1 MSSLPQMPAAM
12 PALTPALPDEPPG
25 RAIDD
30 PALVRRAIFDKALTT
45 VQELPPVVSS
55 THTLRLR
62 NAGYEGPDNV
72 GMREYKRALLSGDT
86 LARRLRADVDLVDN
100 ATGSVLDT
108 RRTTLAAIPYYTD
121 AGVFIN
127 KGTKYAMA
135 NQQRLR
141 AGAYTRTR
149 DNGEVETHI
158 NVPPGQG
165 APFRVF
171 LDPATGVFKARVGQ
185 AQIPLVPM
193 LQSLGVT
200 EQDMRNAWGAKLTTA
215 NIAKVRG
222 GDLQKLYT
230 RLVRTGKSQT
240 EPEQMAEIRQLLENT
255 RLDPDV
261 MRHTLKKP
269 IERVDADTL
278 LTTTRKLLA
287 IHNRKNPEL
296 LKELGLEPE
305 DQDDRDHLAFMRLL
319 GPEDI
324 TAERL
329 RTAPKILRPLLWK
342 AGRTG
347 RLDHVAPGV
356 LTRLVQDA
364 ILGSGLGQATEDINP
379 LQVFEQQLRVTRM
392 GVGGIPSDDSVP
404 DSSRSVQPSHAGYID
419 PIVTPESSRAG
430 IDVRLS
436 RQTRKGNDGELYS
449 KFYDMRTGTEAWKQ
463 PKELFDSVIAFS
475 SARLPSPERPF
486 STADYVKFRNA
497 LDRGEI
503 VQSKSGKY
511 FAQGMQRGQLDYY
524 PLNQVDYAI
533 PNMENSFSPTANLV
547 PGKSGMKGQRVAMG
561 ARMLTQAL
569 PLVDAEAPL
578 VQSGVPGEA
587 GSFEGL
593 YGARMG
599 ALKATQGGRVLGVGE
614 DSITVQYDDG
624 RKDEIEL
631 ARYVPG
637 ARKTYTH
644 QEAVVTPGA
653 RFEPGQLLARSN
665 FTDKNGTAALGRNLR
680 TAWMPLKG
688 YNYEDAVVLSE
699 SGAKKLTSQHMYK
712 TSVDVDKD
720 SDKIGLAPYR
730 GMFPKRF
737 TAAQLEKVDEHGV
750 VRVGQRVE
758 SGDPLVLMANERR
771 GRVGEVSRAGASRW
785 RDAAETW
792 EHDQPGIVTDVAK
805 TKNGV
810 VVAVKSVVPMQ
821 VGDKL
826 ANRFGSKGVVAAI
839 LPDDEMPRNEA
850 GEPIE
855 LAVNDLGITTRTNPI
870 QAVEA
875 VLGKVALKRGE
886 PYNLHDFNNIAD
898 LRAFAMKEAERYGV
912 KGAEDLLDPE
922 TGKAIPRVMTGQH
935 FIMKLHHVAESKV
948 SGRSFGAYTADAV
961 PAKGGPEGAKTWG
974 MLHLNALLSHGAVD
988 VAKDGH
994 MVRGQRN
1001 PQYWAAVMAG
1011 KTPPDPPVPPVYR
1024 KFVAQLQAAGIHP
1037 VREGT
1042 RTHLMAMTNATIGEL
1057 AGDREVT
1064 SPDTVD
1070 WNDDGMKP
1078 IRGGLFDEGL
1088 FGGVDGCFHPS
1099 VTVWTERGPLPIGQI
1114 VQQRL
1119 AVRVQTY
1126 NFQSQRFELKPITNW
1141 FQNCSREGIGRAV
1154 FADGVAGRLA
1164 GRHTRYN
1171 PTTLWGTRG
1180 HQVYDGG
1187 GQKHDLA
1194 AATQLTFAVESLSY
1208 TQEQLIYGTLL
1219 GDGHVRPDGLYDAS
1233 HSMRQAG
1240 YLRLKHA
1247 ILRPLCDNPPVEFL
1261 DTSGGLSRRK
1271 IRFLTKAHDALRQ
1284 ARNLCYVGQR
1294 KTLSAEWLAKVDEMG
1309 LAFWFFDD
1317 GSVHRNRGKN
1327 TVYVKFC
1334 TECFSSVEVQLLQ
1347 GWLAARWGLSDS
1359 YLARD
1364 AGRYEDRD
1372 CGWQICL
1379 AGDNAWQLLTLVAP
1393 YAEQS
1398 VRYKFPVRPRM
1409 ASCACGSEI
1418 APAATYCNRCL
1429 LTAAAACG
1437 PGKLPRTVRD
1447 RFGGSA
1453 AARTLLN
1460 TGTVPPT
1467 TLPLAAWQAVRDA
1480 LGCAVAKM
1488 QTDTELRLSLREEP
1502 VQFLWQTGARWERTR
1517 TVYDIEVADN
1527 HNYFANGVLVSNSRW
1542 AKITLPEPL
1551 PNPVMEEPI
1560 RRVLGLTG
1568 PQFERI
1574 IAGQE
1579 QLNGDTG
1586 SRAIATALGNI
1597 NVDAEI
1603 ERAAREIRGTRKT
1616 ARDAATRRV
1625 GFLLGAR
1632 KTGVQPKDWMWNSV
1646 PVMPPRWRPVSR
1658 MQGTDAPM
1666 VADANYLY
1674 RDLFENK
1681 RNLEQLQGQVS
1692 DVGDERL
1699 ALYQSMRA
1707 VTGLGDPAPE
1717 HLKEQ
1722 KIKGAMQHIIGS
1734 SPKHGVVQRRL
1745 LGSQTDLVGR
1755 GTIVPNPDLDMDQVG
1770 IPEDQAWQVY
1780 RPFVV
1785 RHMAKRGVPPGR
1797 AAEMVANRN
1806 DVARRALTDVM
1817 AERPVLLDRAPVLHR
1832 FGVMAFWPR
1841 IAKGNQIELTPI
1853 VTKGFGADFDG
1864 DAMQFHVPGSDKA
1877 VTDAVEKMMPSS
1889 NLRAPADFKVHQLP
1903 QQEYLAGLYRA
1914 THDRKNAAPVQFP
1927 TMKAMLAALSRGDIS
1942 HDQPVVIEES

>member
-1 MSSLPQMPAAM
+1 MSSLPQMPAGM
-12 PALTPALPDEPPG
+12 LSGTPALKPAQPDEPPG

-30 PALVRRAIFDKALTT
+30 PALVRRAIFDKALLT
-45 VQELPPVVSS
+45 VQELPPVTSS

-62 NAGYEGPDNV
+62 NAAYEGPDNV

-86 LARRLRADVDLVDN
+86 LARRLRADVELVDN
-100 ATGSVLDT
+100 VSGNVLDA

-200 EQDMRNAWGAKLTTA
+200 EQDMRGAWGAKLTTA

-222 GDLQKLYT
+222 GDLSKLYT
-230 RLVRTGKSQT
+230 RLVRSGKSQT

-261 MRHTLKKP
+261 TRHTLNKP
-269 IERVDADTL
+269 IERVDADAL

-287 IHNRKNPEL
+287 IHNRKNPEM
-296 LKELGLEPE
+296 LKELGLEPA

-329 RTAPKILRPLLWK
+329 RTAPKVLRPLLWK

-347 RLDHVAPGV
+347 KLDHVAPGA

-392 GVGGIPSDDSVP
+392 GVGGIPSSDSVP

-419 PIVTPESSRAG
+419 PIVTPESQNAG
-430 IDVRLS
+430 IDVRLG
-436 RQTRKGNDGELYS
+436 RLTRKGNDGELYS
-449 KFYDMRTGTEAWKQ
+449 KFHDMRTGTAAWKQ

-475 SARLPSPERPF
+475 TARPPRPDQPF
-486 STADYVKFRNA
+486 DTASYVKFRNA

-524 PLNQVDYAI
+524 PIEQVDYAI
-533 PNMENSFSPTANLV
+533 PHMEDTFSPTANLV

-578 VQSGVPGEA
+578 VQSGVPGSS
-587 GSFEGL
+587 GSFESL
-593 YGARMG
+593 YGERMG
-599 ALKATQGGRVLGVGE
+599 ALKAKQGGRVLGVSE

-631 ARYVPG
+631 ARHVPG

-644 QEAVVTPGA
+644 QDPVVTPGA

-712 TSVDVDKD
+712 TSVDIDKD
-720 SDKIGLAPYR
+720 TDKIGLAPYR

-737 TAAQLEKVDEHGV
+737 NAAQLEKVDEHGV

-771 GRVGEVSRAGASRW
+771 GRVGEVSRAGSSRW

-810 VVAVKSVVPMQ
+810 VVAVKSIVPMQ

-826 ANRFGSKGVVAAI
+826 ASRFGSKGVIAAI

-870 QAVEA
+870 QAIEA

-886 PYNLHDFNNIAD
+886 PYHLHDFNDIAD

-922 TGKAIPRVMTGQH
+922 TGKSIPRVMTGQH

-948 SGRSFGAYTADAV
+948 SGRSFGSYTADHV

-974 MLHLNALLSHGAVD
+974 MLHLNAILSHGAVN

-1024 KFVAQLQAAGIHP
+1024 KFIAQLQASGIHP

-1042 RTHLMAMTNATIGEL
+1042 RTHLMAMTNAGIKEL

-1070 WNDDGMKP
+1070 WNDDGMTP
-1078 IRGGLFDEGL
+1078 IRGGLFDESL
-1088 FGGVDGCFHPS
+1088 FGGIDG
-1099 VTVWTERGPLPIGQI
+1099 E
-1114 VQQRL
+1114 
-1119 AVRVQTY
+1119 
-1126 NFQSQRFELKPITNW
+1126 
-1141 FQNCSREGIGRAV
+1141 
-1154 FADGVAGRLA
+1154 
-1164 GRHTRYN
+1164 
-1171 PTTLWGTRG
+1171 
-1180 HQVYDGG
+1180 
-1187 GQKHDLA
+1187 
-1194 AATQLTFAVESLSY
+1194 
-1208 TQEQLIYGTLL
+1208 
-1219 GDGHVRPDGLYDAS
+1219 
-1233 HSMRQAG
+1233 
-1240 YLRLKHA
+1240 
-1247 ILRPLCDNPPVEFL
+1247 
-1261 DTSGGLSRRK
+1261 
-1271 IRFLTKAHDALRQ
+1271 
-1284 ARNLCYVGQR
+1284 
-1294 KTLSAEWLAKVDEMG
+1294 
-1309 LAFWFFDD
+1309 
-1317 GSVHRNRGKN
+1317 
-1327 TVYVKFC
+1327 
-1334 TECFSSVEVQLLQ
+1334 
-1347 GWLAARWGLSDS
+1347 
-1359 YLARD
+1359 
-1364 AGRYEDRD
+1364 
-1372 CGWQICL
+1372 
-1379 AGDNAWQLLTLVAP
+1379 
-1393 YAEQS
+1393 
-1398 VRYKFPVRPRM
+1398 
-1409 ASCACGSEI
+1409 
-1418 APAATYCNRCL
+1418 
-1429 LTAAAACG
+1429 
-1437 PGKLPRTVRD
+1437 
-1447 RFGGSA
+1447 
-1453 AARTLLN
+1453 
-1460 TGTVPPT
+1460 
-1467 TLPLAAWQAVRDA
+1467 
-1480 LGCAVAKM
+1480 
-1488 QTDTELRLSLREEP
+1488 
-1502 VQFLWQTGARWERTR
+1502 
-1517 TVYDIEVADN
+1517 
-1527 HNYFANGVLVSNSRW
+1527 RW
-1542 AKITLPEPL
+1542 AKISLPEPL

-1579 QLNGDTG
+1579 QLDGATG
-1586 SRAIATALGNI
+1586 SRAIAAALGKV

-1632 KTGVQPKDWMWNSV
+1632 KTGVSPSDWMWDSV

-1681 RNLEQLQGQVS
+1681 RNFEQLQGQVS

-1734 SPKHGVVQRRL
+1734 SPKFGVVQRRL

-1780 RPFVV
+1780 RPFLV
-1785 RHMAKRGVPPGR
+1785 RHMAKRGVAPGR
-1797 AAEMVANRN
+1797 AAEMVANRT
-1806 DVARRALTDVM
+1806 DIARRALTDVM

-1914 THDRKNAAPVQFP
+1914 THDRKNAAPIQFP
-1927 TMKAMLAALSRGDIS
+1927 TTKAMLAALSRGEIS

>member
-1 MSSLPQMPAAM
+1 MSSLPQMPAGMLSGM
-12 PALTPALPDEPPG
+12 PALKPAQPDEAPG

-30 PALVRRAIFDKALTT
+30 PALVRRAIFDKALLT
-45 VQELPPVVSS
+45 VQELPPVTSS

-62 NAGYEGPDNV
+62 NAAYEGPDNV

-86 LARRLRADVDLVDN
+86 LARRLRADVELVDN
-100 ATGSVLDT
+100 VSGNVLDA

-200 EQDMRNAWGAKLTTA
+200 EQDMRGAWGARLATA

-222 GDLQKLYT
+222 GDLNKLYT
-230 RLVRTGKSQT
+230 RLVRSGKSQT
-240 EPEQMAEIRQLLENT
+240 EPEQLAEIRQLLENT

-261 MRHTLKKP
+261 TRHTLNKP
-269 IERVDADTL
+269 IERVDADAL

-287 IHNRKNPEL
+287 IHNRKNPEM
-296 LKELGLEPE
+296 LKELGLEPA

-329 RTAPKILRPLLWK
+329 RTAPKVLRPLLWK

-347 RLDHVAPGV
+347 KLDHMAPGA

-419 PIVTPESSRAG
+419 PIVTPESGRAG
-430 IDVRLS
+430 IDVRLA
-436 RQTRKGNDGELYS
+436 RLTRKGNDGELYS
-449 KFYDMRTGTEAWKQ
+449 KFRDMRTGTDAWKQ

-475 SARLPSPERPF
+475 TARPASPERPF
-486 STADYVKFRNA
+486 NTADYVKFRNA

-503 VQSKSGKY
+503 VRSESGKY

-524 PLNQVDYAI
+524 PIEQVDYAI
-533 PNMENSFSPTANLV
+533 PHMEDAFSPTANLV

-578 VQSGVPGEA
+578 VQSGVPGSS

-593 YGARMG
+593 YGERMG
-599 ALKATQGGRVLGVGE
+599 ALKAKQGGRVLGVSE

-631 ARYVPG
+631 ARHVPG

-644 QEAVVTPGA
+644 QDPVVTPGA

-712 TSVDVDKD
+712 TSVDIDKD
-720 SDKIGLAPYR
+720 TDKIGLAPYR

-737 TAAQLEKVDEHGV
+737 NAAQLEKVDEHGV
-750 VRVGQRVE
+750 VRVGQQVE

-771 GRVGEVSRAGASRW
+771 GRVGEVSRAGSSRW

-810 VVAVKSVVPMQ
+810 VVAVKSIVPMQ

-826 ANRFGSKGVVAAI
+826 SNRYGSKGVVAAI
-839 LPDDEMPRNEA
+839 LPDDEMPTNEA

-855 LAVNDLGITTRTNPI
+855 LAVNDLGITTRTNPVQVI
-870 QAVEA
+870 EA
-875 VLGKVALKRGE
+875 VLGKIALKRGE
-886 PYNLHDFNNIAD
+886 PYHLHDFNDIAD

-948 SGRSFGAYTADAV
+948 SGRSFGAYTCFDSQTDVLTARGWVAWPDARDDDSFATLVDNELTYQRATQVTRAAFDGELCGFSGRYVDYLVTPNHRMWVRRTWRHNRPAPQFEFCDAAALPERKKGWVARQAGFVPDGGWFAETFTIPAAPRAAKHPRGYAKTHVLDSGDYAELVGWWLAEGSTTYNKRGREWCVGISQVEAANPDNFVRIGELLTRCGFNFTYAAPGARQRGRRGFRIRDKSLWWHLSAFGRGCQNKRIPRHLLDAAPPIRRRLFDALLAGDGSYAWTGPSWCGRYTTTSRGLADDVQELALRIGLGASV
-961 PAKGGPEGAKTWG
+961 TYAREADPETNRRDVWVVGIFNTRKDAFIGTQPRSTAHFYTQPYRGTVYCATVPAGLLCVRRNGKTLITGNSDGTPAKGGPEGAKTWG

-1011 KTPPDPPVPPVYR
+1011 KTPPDPEVPPVYR
-1024 KFVAQLQAAGIHP
+1024 KFVAQLQSAGIHP

-1042 RTHLMAMTNATIGEL
+1042 RTHLMAMTNSTIKEL

-1078 IRGGLFDEGL
+1078 IRGGLFDESL
-1088 FGGVDGCFHPS
+1088 FGGIDG
-1099 VTVWTERGPLPIGQI
+1099 E
-1114 VQQRL
+1114 
-1119 AVRVQTY
+1119 
-1126 NFQSQRFELKPITNW
+1126 
-1141 FQNCSREGIGRAV
+1141 
-1154 FADGVAGRLA
+1154 
-1164 GRHTRYN
+1164 
-1171 PTTLWGTRG
+1171 
-1180 HQVYDGG
+1180 
-1187 GQKHDLA
+1187 
-1194 AATQLTFAVESLSY
+1194 
-1208 TQEQLIYGTLL
+1208 
-1219 GDGHVRPDGLYDAS
+1219 
-1233 HSMRQAG
+1233 
-1240 YLRLKHA
+1240 
-1247 ILRPLCDNPPVEFL
+1247 
-1261 DTSGGLSRRK
+1261 
-1271 IRFLTKAHDALRQ
+1271 
-1284 ARNLCYVGQR
+1284 
-1294 KTLSAEWLAKVDEMG
+1294 
-1309 LAFWFFDD
+1309 
-1317 GSVHRNRGKN
+1317 
-1327 TVYVKFC
+1327 
-1334 TECFSSVEVQLLQ
+1334 
-1347 GWLAARWGLSDS
+1347 
-1359 YLARD
+1359 
-1364 AGRYEDRD
+1364 
-1372 CGWQICL
+1372 
-1379 AGDNAWQLLTLVAP
+1379 
-1393 YAEQS
+1393 
-1398 VRYKFPVRPRM
+1398 
-1409 ASCACGSEI
+1409 
-1418 APAATYCNRCL
+1418 
-1429 LTAAAACG
+1429 
-1437 PGKLPRTVRD
+1437 
-1447 RFGGSA
+1447 
-1453 AARTLLN
+1453 
-1460 TGTVPPT
+1460 
-1467 TLPLAAWQAVRDA
+1467 
-1480 LGCAVAKM
+1480 
-1488 QTDTELRLSLREEP
+1488 
-1502 VQFLWQTGARWERTR
+1502 
-1517 TVYDIEVADN
+1517 
-1527 HNYFANGVLVSNSRW
+1527 RW
-1542 AKITLPEPL
+1542 AKISLPEPL

-1579 QLNGDTG
+1579 QLNGATG
-1586 SRAIATALGNI
+1586 SRAIAAALSNI

-1632 KTGVQPKDWMWNSV
+1632 KTGVKPSDWMWDSV

-1681 RNLEQLQGQVS
+1681 RNFEQLQGQVS

-1734 SPKHGVVQRRL
+1734 SPKFGVVQRRL

-1780 RPFVV
+1780 RPFLV
-1785 RHMAKRGVPPGR
+1785 RHMAKRGVAPGR
-1797 AAEMVANRN
+1797 AAEMVANRT
-1806 DVARRALTDVM
+1806 DIARRALTDVM
-1817 AERPVLLDRAPVLHR
+1817 SERPILLDRAPVLHR

-1914 THDRKNAAPVQFP
+1914 THDRKNAEPIPFP
-1927 TMKAMLAALSRGDIS
+1927 TTKAMLAALSRGEIS
-1942 HDQPVVIEES
+1942 HDQPVVIEE